1 MAWRDEDVVKAPIEV
16 TWQPKEITQHRSRD
30 QPQTM
35 IKANLWKMDRALQNE
50 VLQNDLPL
58 PDTVVVGRNHFRM
71 PGANTSCVMTV
82 LAGIRTTSPKLRK
95 LAQLASKRSVP

>member
-58 PDTVVVGRNHFRM
+58 PDTVEALLPRSCGNWRNW
-71 PGANTSCVMTV
+71 
-82 LAGIRTTSPKLRK
+82 LPKGLC
-95 LAQLASKRSVP
+95 LEMD